1 MIFSILLVNRLNV
14 EIYHYLG
21 LLGEYFFTFVFQGFL
36 ILFKKLFNQER
47 PILSI
52 LATFIL
58 RNYLSKGMP
67 RRLQCILF
75 QLP

>member
-36 ILFKKLFNQER
+36 ILSKKALKSRTAYF
-47 PILSI
+47 IDT
-52 LATFIL
+52 TFIL